1 MRIRILKVLSEQLD
15 VTKQSEEMS
24 RTSPVHYIAPS
35 AISIIPNANGSEN
48 DLSVYVARGAKIRVY
63 SPRAGVD
70 YDGNGIREWS
80 LSGRNRRLTASQTPY
95 TIYARISKTD
105 IDDGYVVFA
114 QKVLDGDVWKDKYP
128 YVTTDGLA
136 SGTAGRDTGN
146 YWYIRIGDVS
156 IPSEGARTVTLDT
169 GILGTEQFNTDWAMD
184 PDAFPLRVEIGCVI
198 DDEDVGRNPYVY
210 WGKTLTLSAN
220 LVEGWTGT
228 DVMRFRH
235 WSITRNSGNAA
246 ADAAWLGKESVRAFK
261 TTGVISLTHIRGT
274 VDDFGGAVSALFTVT
289 AWGIP
294 EDQDDVPE
302 SEYVAIAETSVS
314 ILAETAEKYELVLT
328 PNIIGYNPM
337 TEEFSPAGGSVVS
350 IRATDQRS
358 DVFGVTYG
366 QFRSARL
373 EVSYAEVDSS
383 VWTPLVFSGEDDM
396 PASAVIPISAFA
408 AQKSLNVRLV
418 NADEKELD
426 TDTVA
431 FVRDGEDTRDREW
444 IFLRSQ
450 EPITFGDASSEHPAP
465 SYIQSGEVNP
475 SGAAGAVTTEKN
487 QEGWVPQGWW
497 DEQQGT
503 DADNPYEY
511 GSYRDYIRAT
521 EEEDGHWGDF
531 SMPKIWT
538 HFGEDGIVYSIL
550 TDADNVSI
558 PTDRS
563 SVTTGFNAVFQKR
576 AGSNDPA
583 AYGCYY
589 AAYRRHGN
597 TYSRFEHSGLTKVS
611 SVAFSDVAVSSDSAS
626 QNYCEAIVIY
636 ISDSPLSAGSL
647 QSAPPDS
654 YLTKK
659 EIPVIKDGDTGP
671 KGEDAYS
678 VSINPGYAI
687 FEETLNDGEPVVDTS
702 AWVGTVQVMK
712 GSTPQSFKLTY
723 GQHSHCRPTSD
734 STREGVS
741 VTEATIKFDL
751 VKSEGSYSSEGYIA
765 LSVATDDGKY
775 TTTNVKIPYYLS
787 LLDTLKKAASK
798 WFLSKEYDDTAKGNI
813 NFEKDVAVGGDF
825 SVGGDTTI
833 DGILH
838 VLAKII
844 ANLIESDNF
853 NGDGPFD
860 TGFELTKNDG
870 TGHSYLVVDKLY
882 VRLKA
887 IFNEL
892 EIRKISYAGGNFIFS
907 HAGSTIIAVKPTSG
921 AWRCY
926 MKADD
931 GTTSTEN
938 WWHVNDQARC
948 QEFGIQEPGVYQDF
962 ETRYYWRKVVAV
974 GHENIALEEGQE
986 PGEYNYVDLSVT
998 DCESGSDEPKAGDRI
1013 VQIGNR
1019 TDLDRQGFISLEVDG
1034 EYAPAFKV
1042 YKNVKSYD
1050 LNNKRKICLSPK
1062 YTELR
1067 PQKLVIETEYDA
1079 KPVKIFRGAWSNITK
1094 HRCYYYDEVT
1104 HNDETW
1110 YCTFPESGIGGVK
1123 YTTEEP
1129 SDNAQYW
1136 VKEVAKGK
1144 DGKDGNSFNILGSY
1158 NTMAELIAEHPT
1170 GNVGNA
1176 YIVGSDLVVWD
1187 AENNRWKDVGQFK
1200 GDTGRGIASVVIS
1213 YGKSSSSTVLPTTWV
1228 ASVSDLD
1235 MKAGDYLFTRTIYR
1249 YDTGT
1254 PATSD
1259 PVYTIGY
1266 IGKDGKDGEGLPAAV
1281 LNLSDSVVEIETDEN
1296 GAATKAFREEITYDM
1311 KASGKIL
1318 YVKNISVPS
1327 ASHVSVP
1334 SYYLS
1339 PLKQNAITVS
1349 GKVATMMGT
1358 VSGTV
1363 LTLNQKPDITR
1374 LPHIIVSAN
1383 AGATISEGNVTLNGT
1398 AVDKD
1403 GKTYEAMNIFVIGRQ
1418 YYAPALQVVLSQDTI
1433 ILTQDENTKQI
1444 DLTGAYTNVSLRIG
1458 GTDITEGLAITVAA
1472 EHCNASVIANTV
1484 KIDAILA
1491 EEGVYYDRGYVDITI
1506 SYKGNSYLKRWP
1518 FYCNLLGTW
1527 KESVENDTKEAIAQS
1542 TWWDLDESGNIVES
1556 ERLGNFVQS
1565 SKENT
1570 ARLEELNYVAV
1581 YTGTEK
1587 SFTLTAEQITKYGK
1601 NYRLVMDYAC
1611 SSERVTITVKKG
1623 STVIATFTNVLS
1635 YDTFDKELTNLS
1647 AGTYTITFSQTVTVG
1662 RIDVF
1667 AVSTNKFSEI
1677 SQTVDK
1683 ISLSVESKEN
1693 INLVPDPDIYQPSTA
1708 GITRDVSLIKGRT
1721 YVLSAQLKKNAS
1733 TVPAILIILKNK
1745 QTESVVTSISCTFGS
1760 AQTKIFTS
1768 DPFTITDT
1776 TTYTISI
1783 GSPNSNVI
1791 LQWLQLEQGE
1801 VFTQHTSISS
1811 AFKRTGI
1818 DIENGLIKATTDNFV
1833 ICNSSGTPTFSVDS
1847 DGNLVSSGSAKFSGT
1862 IEAKGGTIGGF
1873 VIGTSNIHSAAEDSS
1888 HNPLIQLNNDGSA
1901 RIGGLVVA
1909 NNGDATLTG
1918 TINATGGNISGN
1930 LTVGEVAAHRY
1941 HFEFKP
1947 KEAAGGTGSYSYYS
1961 AQLIGYSDNSAT
1973 SKEEIFSI
1981 KMGEFVEVD
1990 YQTLGWEP
1998 TIRLLTSYINPYR
2011 FYFERTIKNKTYSIR
2026 NELHEKNSSLKTSAW
2041 RDGSLVT
2048 MEIGVVNGK
2057 CNIVSYDNGSN
2068 IGWITDSLQT
2078 PVGGVY
2084 VTEMLGRM
2092 VMCVRT

>member
-1 MRIRILKVLSEQLD
+1 MTVANPSNYWISSNALRITL
-15 VTKQSEEMS
+15 
-24 RTSPVHYIAPS
+24 
-35 AISIIPNANGSEN
+35 NANGDADYIQGNTASGAMILCYIKN
-48 DLSVYVARGAKIRVY
+48 VDGLGYDAGHNYQRWKLLLSPTFFPTKTAKYVYVAI
-63 SPRAGVD
+63 PRADKKVQQDYAQVVFPSELLDIYGKNASEQQIGTTDYYYIWLQGIISASEVGGVLQD
-70 YDGNGIREWS
+70 RVWTEYVQTGTLASDEAYDAGGENTWWRYSYVDDIVTFLKGIVMDTHSWFENIRLGRDKKNIVGVANDTTEETNDDRLVTPKQVIRLTKAHYLNSDEEDIAQEQIGFLKGLWIKTKGLFGFDEDGN
-80 LSGRNRRLTASQTPY
+80 A
-95 TIYARISKTD
+95 
-105 IDDGYVVFA
+105 
-114 QKVLDGDVWKDKYP
+114 KVNDFNAAGDAD
-128 YVTTDGLA
+128 
-136 SGTAGRDTGN
+136 
-146 YWYIRIGDVS
+146 
-156 IPSEGARTVTLDT
+156 
-169 GILGTEQFNTDWAMD
+169 ILGD
-184 PDAFPLRVEIGCVI
+184 
-198 DDEDVGRNPYVY
+198 
-210 WGKTLTLSAN
+210 
-220 LVEGWTGT
+220 
-228 DVMRFRH
+228 
-235 WSITRNSGNAA
+235 
-246 ADAAWLGKESVRAFK
+246 LG
-261 TTGVISLTHIRGT
+261 
-274 VDDFGGAVSALFTVT
+274 
-289 AWGIP
+289 
-294 EDQDDVPE
+294 
-302 SEYVAIAETSVS
+302 
-314 ILAETAEKYELVLT
+314 
-328 PNIIGYNPM
+328 
-337 TEEFSPAGGSVVS
+337 
-350 IRATDQRS
+350 
-358 DVFGVTYG
+358 
-366 QFRSARL
+366 
-373 EVSYAEVDSS
+373 
-383 VWTPLVFSGEDDM
+383 
-396 PASAVIPISAFA
+396 
-408 AQKSLNVRLV
+408 V
-418 NADEKELD
+418 N
-426 TDTVA
+426 
-431 FVRDGEDTRDREW
+431 
-444 IFLRSQ
+444 
-450 EPITFGDASSEHPAP
+450 GDA
-465 SYIQSGEVNP
+465 
-475 SGAAGAVTTEKN
+475 
-487 QEGWVPQGWW
+487 
-497 DEQQGT
+497 
-503 DADNPYEY
+503 
-511 GSYRDYIRAT
+511 
-521 EEEDGHWGDF
+521 
-531 SMPKIWT
+531 
-538 HFGEDGIVYSIL
+538 
-550 TDADNVSI
+550 
-558 PTDRS
+558 
-563 SVTTGFNAVFQKR
+563 
-576 AGSNDPA
+576 
-583 AYGCYY
+583 
-589 AAYRRHGN
+589 
-597 TYSRFEHSGLTKVS
+597 
-611 SVAFSDVAVSSDSAS
+611 
-626 QNYCEAIVIY
+626 
-636 ISDSPLSAGSL
+636 
-647 QSAPPDS
+647 
-654 YLTKK
+654 
-659 EIPVIKDGDTGP
+659 
-671 KGEDAYS
+671 
-678 VSINPGYAI
+678 
-687 FEETLNDGEPVVDTS
+687 
-702 AWVGTVQVMK
+702 
-712 GSTPQSFKLTY
+712 
-723 GQHSHCRPTSD
+723 
-734 STREGVS
+734 
-741 VTEATIKFDL
+741 
-751 VKSEGSYSSEGYIA
+751 
-765 LSVATDDGKY
+765 
-775 TTTNVKIPYYLS
+775 
-787 LLDTLKKAASK
+787 
-798 WFLSKEYDDTAKGNI
+798 
-813 NFEKDVAVGGDF
+813 
-825 SVGGDTTI
+825 TI
-833 DGILH
+833 DGILKA
-838 VLAKII
+838 LEQILTNRI
-844 ANLIESDNF
+844 QSDNF

-860 TGFELTKNDG
+860 TGFELIKDDG
-870 TGHSYLVVDKLY
+870 TGYSYAVVDKLY

-948 QEFGIQEPGVYQDF
+948 QEFGVQEPGVYQDF

-1013 VQIGNR
+1013 VQMGNR

-1042 YKNVKSYD
+1042 YKNVNSYD

-1067 PQKLVIETEYDA
+1067 LQKLVIETEYDA
-1079 KPVKIFRGAWSNITK
+1079 KPVKIFRGAWSNITN

-1235 MKAGDYLFTRTIYR
+1235 LKAGDYLFTRTIYR
-1249 YDTGT
+1249 YDSGT

-1433 ILTQDENTKQI
+1433 ILTQGENTKLI

-1472 EHCNASVIANTV
+1472 EHCNASVIDNTV
-1484 KIDAILA
+1484 KIDAILT

-1506 SYKGNSYLKRWP
+1506 SYKGKSYLKRWP

-1611 SSERVTITVKKG
+1611 SSERVTINVKKG

-1683 ISLSVESKEN
+1683 INLEIRNGLES
-1693 INLVPDPDIYQPSTA
+1693 
-1708 GITRDVSLIKGRT
+1708 
-1721 YVLSAQLKKNAS
+1721 
-1733 TVPAILIILKNK
+1733 
-1745 QTESVVTSISCTFGS
+1745 
-1760 AQTKIFTS
+1760 
-1768 DPFTITDT
+1768 
-1776 TTYTISI
+1776 
-1783 GSPNSNVI
+1783 
-1791 LQWLQLEQGE
+1791 
-1801 VFTQHTSISS
+1801 
-1811 AFKRTGI
+1811 TGI
-1818 DIENGLIKATTDNFV
+1818 DIENGLITLDAGTVQIKNGDSTAALFTNGKIKADYIDAVNIVSTALTSQTITAIDATIKN
-1833 ICNSSGTPTFSVDS
+1833 ITIEGSSVFR
-1847 DGNLVSSGSAKFSGT
+1847 GT
-1862 IEAKGGTIGGF
+1862 IYAVDGEFTGKITATDGTIGGF
-1873 VIGTSNIHSAAEDSS
+1873 KISANQLSTTKDGKTTIVSPSEIYFNSGVSSVTISHEGIELYNAAYLNVYNADALFGMKCRIGTLVLGSQYVADESSLNTDSTVVLPS
-1888 HNPLIQLNNDGSA
+1888 TFDG
-1901 RIGGLVVA
+1901 GKVVF
-1909 NNGDATLTG
+1909 LTQASVIKC
-1918 TINATGGNISGN
+1918 TKFPI
-1930 LTVGEVAAHRY
+1930 
-1941 HFEFKP
+1941 FD
-1947 KEAAGGTGSYSYYS
+1947 AGGVNKGNEWHTNRATRIFVFTYVT
-1961 AQLIGYSDNSAT
+1961 AT
-1973 SKEEIFSI
+1973 S
-1981 KMGEFVEVD
+1981 G
-1990 YQTLGWEP
+1990 
-1998 TIRLLTSYINPYR
+1998 
-2011 FYFERTIKNKTYSIR
+2011 
-2026 NELHEKNSSLKTSAW
+2026 SS
-2041 RDGSLVT
+2041 G
-2048 MEIGVVNGK
+2048 
-2057 CNIVSYDNGSN
+2057 Y
-2068 IGWITDSLQT
+2068 GWIEFY
-2078 PVGGVY
+2078 GA
-2084 VTEMLGRM
+2084 
-2092 VMCVRT
+2092 

>member
-1 MRIRILKVLSEQLD
+1 MTVANPSNYWISSNALRITL
-15 VTKQSEEMS
+15 
-24 RTSPVHYIAPS
+24 
-35 AISIIPNANGSEN
+35 NANGDADYIQGNTASGAMILCYIKN
-48 DLSVYVARGAKIRVY
+48 VDGLGYDAGHNYQRWKLLLSPTFFPTKTAKYVYVAI
-63 SPRAGVD
+63 PRADKKVQQDYAQVAFPSELLDIYGKNASEQQIGTTDYYYIWLQGIISASEVGGVLQD
-70 YDGNGIREWS
+70 RVWTENVQTGTLASDEAYDAGGENTWWRYSAVDDIVTFLKGIVMDTHSWFENIRLGRDKKNIVGVANDTTEETNDDRLVTPKQVIRLTKAHYLNSDEEDIAQEQIGFLKGLWIKTKGLFGFDEDGN
-80 LSGRNRRLTASQTPY
+80 A
-95 TIYARISKTD
+95 
-105 IDDGYVVFA
+105 
-114 QKVLDGDVWKDKYP
+114 KVNDFNAAGDAD
-128 YVTTDGLA
+128 
-136 SGTAGRDTGN
+136 
-146 YWYIRIGDVS
+146 
-156 IPSEGARTVTLDT
+156 
-169 GILGTEQFNTDWAMD
+169 ILGD
-184 PDAFPLRVEIGCVI
+184 
-198 DDEDVGRNPYVY
+198 
-210 WGKTLTLSAN
+210 
-220 LVEGWTGT
+220 
-228 DVMRFRH
+228 
-235 WSITRNSGNAA
+235 
-246 ADAAWLGKESVRAFK
+246 LG
-261 TTGVISLTHIRGT
+261 
-274 VDDFGGAVSALFTVT
+274 
-289 AWGIP
+289 
-294 EDQDDVPE
+294 
-302 SEYVAIAETSVS
+302 
-314 ILAETAEKYELVLT
+314 
-328 PNIIGYNPM
+328 
-337 TEEFSPAGGSVVS
+337 
-350 IRATDQRS
+350 
-358 DVFGVTYG
+358 
-366 QFRSARL
+366 
-373 EVSYAEVDSS
+373 
-383 VWTPLVFSGEDDM
+383 
-396 PASAVIPISAFA
+396 
-408 AQKSLNVRLV
+408 V
-418 NADEKELD
+418 N
-426 TDTVA
+426 
-431 FVRDGEDTRDREW
+431 
-444 IFLRSQ
+444 
-450 EPITFGDASSEHPAP
+450 GDA
-465 SYIQSGEVNP
+465 
-475 SGAAGAVTTEKN
+475 
-487 QEGWVPQGWW
+487 
-497 DEQQGT
+497 
-503 DADNPYEY
+503 
-511 GSYRDYIRAT
+511 
-521 EEEDGHWGDF
+521 
-531 SMPKIWT
+531 
-538 HFGEDGIVYSIL
+538 
-550 TDADNVSI
+550 
-558 PTDRS
+558 
-563 SVTTGFNAVFQKR
+563 
-576 AGSNDPA
+576 
-583 AYGCYY
+583 
-589 AAYRRHGN
+589 
-597 TYSRFEHSGLTKVS
+597 
-611 SVAFSDVAVSSDSAS
+611 
-626 QNYCEAIVIY
+626 
-636 ISDSPLSAGSL
+636 
-647 QSAPPDS
+647 
-654 YLTKK
+654 
-659 EIPVIKDGDTGP
+659 
-671 KGEDAYS
+671 
-678 VSINPGYAI
+678 
-687 FEETLNDGEPVVDTS
+687 
-702 AWVGTVQVMK
+702 
-712 GSTPQSFKLTY
+712 
-723 GQHSHCRPTSD
+723 
-734 STREGVS
+734 
-741 VTEATIKFDL
+741 
-751 VKSEGSYSSEGYIA
+751 
-765 LSVATDDGKY
+765 
-775 TTTNVKIPYYLS
+775 
-787 LLDTLKKAASK
+787 
-798 WFLSKEYDDTAKGNI
+798 
-813 NFEKDVAVGGDF
+813 
-825 SVGGDTTI
+825 TI
-833 DGILH
+833 DGILKA
-838 VLAKII
+838 LEQILTNRI
-844 ANLIESDNF
+844 QSDNF

-860 TGFELTKNDG
+860 TGFELIKDDG
-870 TGHSYLVVDKLY
+870 TGYSYAVVDKLY

-938 WWHVNDQARC
+938 WWRVNDQARC
-948 QEFGIQEPGVYQDF
+948 QEFGVQEPGVYQDF

-998 DCESGSDEPKAGDRI
+998 DCGSGSDEPKAGDRI
-1013 VQIGNR
+1013 VQMGNR

-1042 YKNVKSYD
+1042 YKNVNSYD

-1067 PQKLVIETEYDA
+1067 LQKLVIETEYDA
-1079 KPVKIFRGAWSNITK
+1079 KPVKIFRGAWSNITN

-1187 AENNRWKDVGQFK
+1187 ADNNQWKDVGQFK

-1235 MKAGDYLFTRTIYR
+1235 LKAGDYLFTRTIYR
-1249 YDTGT
+1249 YDSGT

-1281 LNLSDSVVEIETDEN
+1281 LNLSDSVVGIETDEN

-1349 GKVATMMGT
+1349 AKVATIMGT

-1433 ILTQDENTKQI
+1433 ILTQGENTKLI

-1472 EHCNASVIANTV
+1472 EHCNASVIDNTV
-1484 KIDAILA
+1484 KIDAILT
-1491 EEGVYYDRGYVDITI
+1491 EKGVYYDRGYVDITI
-1506 SYKGNSYLKRWP
+1506 SYKGKSYLKRWP

-1601 NYRLVMDYAC
+1601 KYRLVMDYAC

-1693 INLVPDPDIYQPSTA
+1693 TNLVPDPDVYQPTNVTPS
-1708 GITRDVSLIKGRT
+1708 ISRSVSLIQGRT
-1721 YVLSAQLKKNAS
+1721 YTLSAELRNQNS
-1733 TVPAILIILKNK
+1733 TSSTCA
-1745 QTESVVTSISCTFGS
+1745 VTIATLSPMSCSLS
-1760 AQTKIFTS
+1760 ANQTKVFSQSFTAPAS
-1768 DPFTITDT
+1768 GTFTL
-1776 TTYTISI
+1776 SV
-1783 GSPNSNVI
+1783 GQVAGVNVN
-1791 LQWLQLEQGE
+1791 WLQVEQGNT
-1801 VFTQHTSISS
+1801 FTRHTSISS

-1818 DIENGLIKATTDNFV
+1818 DIENGTINLQADKV
-1833 ICNSSGTPTFSVDS
+1833 TFSDS
-1847 DGNLVSSGSAKFSGT
+1847 NGGNTDKIWIDPANGTLHAVYGDFSGKIT
-1862 IEAKGGTIGGF
+1862 ATDGTIGGF
-1873 VIGTSNIHSAAEDSS
+1873 SIGQHSIKSSNDKI
-1888 HNPLIQLNNDGSA
+1888 ILNDDGTA
-1901 RIGGLVVA
+1901 TIGNMSVA
-1909 NNGDATLTG
+1909 SDGKIT
-1918 TINATGGNISGN
+1918 ATGVDISGKI
-1930 LTVGEVAAHRY
+1930 TASDGKITGDIQV
-1941 HFEFKP
+1941 
-1947 KEAAGGTGSYSYYS
+1947 TGSLY
-1961 AQLIGYSDNSAT
+1961 AGPLNGRHVRIMPDGTANGG
-1973 SKEEIFSI
+1973 I
-1981 KMGEFVEVD
+1981 KL
-1990 YQTLGWEP
+1990 Y
-1998 TIRLLTSYINPYR
+1998 
-2011 FYFERTIKNKTYSIR
+2011 
-2026 NELHEKNSSLKTSAW
+2026 
-2041 RDGSLVT
+2041 
-2048 MEIGVVNGK
+2048 
-2057 CNIVSYDNGSN
+2057 NGSN
-2068 IGWITDSLQT
+2068 VLASFSFGQESEGSIPVWLPMIKVFNPNDNSFSRITADGLLASVDSNYSTRASYGSRGFDIMSSDLLVDFGIYNGKLSLSAYNHASLQHAWET
-2078 PVGGVY
+2078 NPDNISYGGVY
-2084 VTEMLGRM
+2084 LAYIGGRS
-2092 VMCVRT
+2092 VLCVKT

>member
-1 MRIRILKVLSEQLD
+1 MTVANPSNYWISSNALRITL
-15 VTKQSEEMS
+15 
-24 RTSPVHYIAPS
+24 
-35 AISIIPNANGSEN
+35 NANGDADYIQGNTASGAMILCYIKN
-48 DLSVYVARGAKIRVY
+48 VDGLGYDAGHNYQRWKLLLSPTFFPTKTAKYVYVAI
-63 SPRAGVD
+63 PRADKKVQQDYAQVVFPSELLDIYGKNASEQQIGTTDYYYIWLQGIISASEVGGVLQD
-70 YDGNGIREWS
+70 RVWTESVQTGTLASDEAYDAGGENTWWRYSYVDDIVTFLKGIVMDTHSWFENIRLGRDKKNIVGVANDTTEETNDDRLVTPKQVIRLTKAHYLNSDEEDIAQEQIGFLKGLWIKTKGLFGFDEDGN
-80 LSGRNRRLTASQTPY
+80 A
-95 TIYARISKTD
+95 
-105 IDDGYVVFA
+105 
-114 QKVLDGDVWKDKYP
+114 KVNDFNAAGDAD
-128 YVTTDGLA
+128 
-136 SGTAGRDTGN
+136 
-146 YWYIRIGDVS
+146 
-156 IPSEGARTVTLDT
+156 
-169 GILGTEQFNTDWAMD
+169 ILGD
-184 PDAFPLRVEIGCVI
+184 
-198 DDEDVGRNPYVY
+198 
-210 WGKTLTLSAN
+210 
-220 LVEGWTGT
+220 
-228 DVMRFRH
+228 
-235 WSITRNSGNAA
+235 
-246 ADAAWLGKESVRAFK
+246 LG
-261 TTGVISLTHIRGT
+261 
-274 VDDFGGAVSALFTVT
+274 
-289 AWGIP
+289 
-294 EDQDDVPE
+294 
-302 SEYVAIAETSVS
+302 
-314 ILAETAEKYELVLT
+314 
-328 PNIIGYNPM
+328 
-337 TEEFSPAGGSVVS
+337 
-350 IRATDQRS
+350 
-358 DVFGVTYG
+358 
-366 QFRSARL
+366 
-373 EVSYAEVDSS
+373 
-383 VWTPLVFSGEDDM
+383 
-396 PASAVIPISAFA
+396 
-408 AQKSLNVRLV
+408 V
-418 NADEKELD
+418 N
-426 TDTVA
+426 
-431 FVRDGEDTRDREW
+431 
-444 IFLRSQ
+444 
-450 EPITFGDASSEHPAP
+450 GDA
-465 SYIQSGEVNP
+465 
-475 SGAAGAVTTEKN
+475 
-487 QEGWVPQGWW
+487 
-497 DEQQGT
+497 
-503 DADNPYEY
+503 
-511 GSYRDYIRAT
+511 
-521 EEEDGHWGDF
+521 
-531 SMPKIWT
+531 
-538 HFGEDGIVYSIL
+538 
-550 TDADNVSI
+550 
-558 PTDRS
+558 
-563 SVTTGFNAVFQKR
+563 
-576 AGSNDPA
+576 
-583 AYGCYY
+583 
-589 AAYRRHGN
+589 
-597 TYSRFEHSGLTKVS
+597 
-611 SVAFSDVAVSSDSAS
+611 
-626 QNYCEAIVIY
+626 
-636 ISDSPLSAGSL
+636 
-647 QSAPPDS
+647 
-654 YLTKK
+654 
-659 EIPVIKDGDTGP
+659 
-671 KGEDAYS
+671 
-678 VSINPGYAI
+678 
-687 FEETLNDGEPVVDTS
+687 
-702 AWVGTVQVMK
+702 
-712 GSTPQSFKLTY
+712 
-723 GQHSHCRPTSD
+723 
-734 STREGVS
+734 
-741 VTEATIKFDL
+741 
-751 VKSEGSYSSEGYIA
+751 
-765 LSVATDDGKY
+765 
-775 TTTNVKIPYYLS
+775 
-787 LLDTLKKAASK
+787 
-798 WFLSKEYDDTAKGNI
+798 
-813 NFEKDVAVGGDF
+813 
-825 SVGGDTTI
+825 TI
-833 DGILH
+833 DGILKA
-838 VLAKII
+838 LEQILTNRI
-844 ANLIESDNF
+844 QSDNF

-860 TGFELTKNDG
+860 TGFELIKDDG
-870 TGHSYLVVDKLY
+870 TGYSYAVVDKLY

-948 QEFGIQEPGVYQDF
+948 QEFGVQEPGVYQDF

-1013 VQIGNR
+1013 VQMGNR

-1042 YKNVKSYD
+1042 YKNVNSYD

-1067 PQKLVIETEYDA
+1067 LQKLVIETEYDA
-1079 KPVKIFRGAWSNITK
+1079 KPVKIFRGAWSNITN

-1235 MKAGDYLFTRTIYR
+1235 LKAGDYLFTRTIYR
-1249 YDTGT
+1249 YDSGT

-1433 ILTQDENTKQI
+1433 ILTQGENTKLI

-1472 EHCNASVIANTV
+1472 EHCNASVIDNTV
-1484 KIDAILA
+1484 KIDAILT

-1506 SYKGNSYLKRWP
+1506 SYKGKSYLKRWP

-1611 SSERVTITVKKG
+1611 SSERVTINVKKG

-1683 ISLSVESKEN
+1683 INLEIRNGLES
-1693 INLVPDPDIYQPSTA
+1693 
-1708 GITRDVSLIKGRT
+1708 
-1721 YVLSAQLKKNAS
+1721 
-1733 TVPAILIILKNK
+1733 
-1745 QTESVVTSISCTFGS
+1745 
-1760 AQTKIFTS
+1760 
-1768 DPFTITDT
+1768 
-1776 TTYTISI
+1776 
-1783 GSPNSNVI
+1783 
-1791 LQWLQLEQGE
+1791 
-1801 VFTQHTSISS
+1801 
-1811 AFKRTGI
+1811 TGI
-1818 DIENGLIKATTDNFV
+1818 DIENGLITLDAGTVQIKNGDSTAALFTNGKIKADYIDAVNIVSTALTSQTITAIDATIKN
-1833 ICNSSGTPTFSVDS
+1833 ITIEGSSVFR
-1847 DGNLVSSGSAKFSGT
+1847 GT
-1862 IEAKGGTIGGF
+1862 IYAVDGEFTGKITATDGTIGGF
-1873 VIGTSNIHSAAEDSS
+1873 KISANQLSTTKDGKTTIVSPSEIYFNSGVSSVTISHEGIELYNAAYLNVYNADALFGMKCRIGTLVLGSQYVADESSLNTDSTVVLPS
-1888 HNPLIQLNNDGSA
+1888 TFDG
-1901 RIGGLVVA
+1901 GKVVF
-1909 NNGDATLTG
+1909 LTQASVIKC
-1918 TINATGGNISGN
+1918 TKFPI
-1930 LTVGEVAAHRY
+1930 
-1941 HFEFKP
+1941 FD
-1947 KEAAGGTGSYSYYS
+1947 AGGVNKGNEWHTNRATRIFVFTYVT
-1961 AQLIGYSDNSAT
+1961 AT
-1973 SKEEIFSI
+1973 S
-1981 KMGEFVEVD
+1981 G
-1990 YQTLGWEP
+1990 
-1998 TIRLLTSYINPYR
+1998 
-2011 FYFERTIKNKTYSIR
+2011 
-2026 NELHEKNSSLKTSAW
+2026 SS
-2041 RDGSLVT
+2041 G
-2048 MEIGVVNGK
+2048 
-2057 CNIVSYDNGSN
+2057 Y
-2068 IGWITDSLQT
+2068 GWIEFY
-2078 PVGGVY
+2078 GA
-2084 VTEMLGRM
+2084 
-2092 VMCVRT
+2092 

>member
-1 MRIRILKVLSEQLD
+1 MDYIAQPKDYWIALQAIKITLNALGNPNRMQGSVASGAAILCYIEGVDGLGYDNGHRFRTWPLAISPTYFNSNTEKYVYVAIPRSEAVGTQAIVVFPSEQLD
-15 VTKQSEEMS
+15 IYGKNVGNAQIGSTDYYYIWLQGIITATDGTSNREWQQAIDFGKKGTDEDLYDETTSEW
-24 RTSPVHYIAPS
+24 Y
-35 AISIIPNANGSEN
+35 
-48 DLSVYVARGAKIRVY
+48 VY
-63 SPRAGVD
+63 SKVSEVVTFLKNITMKTGTTFHNLILGYKELTGVTSFD
-70 YDGNGIREWS
+70 TAYTDSDTLVATPGYVDSQYLSKTHESTAQEETGFVKGLWVKVKGLFGIDADGNI
-80 LSGRNRRLTASQTPY
+80 
-95 TIYARISKTD
+95 K
-105 IDDGYVVFA
+105 
-114 QKVLDGDVWKDKYP
+114 
-128 YVTTDGLA
+128 
-136 SGTAGRDTGN
+136 GN
-146 YWYIRIGDVS
+146 
-156 IPSEGARTVTLDT
+156 
-169 GILGTEQFNTDWAMD
+169 
-184 PDAFPLRVEIGCVI
+184 
-198 DDEDVGRNPYVY
+198 
-210 WGKTLTLSAN
+210 
-220 LVEGWTGT
+220 
-228 DVMRFRH
+228 
-235 WSITRNSGNAA
+235 
-246 ADAAWLGKESVRAFK
+246 
-261 TTGVISLTHIRGT
+261 
-274 VDDFGGAVSALFTVT
+274 
-289 AWGIP
+289 
-294 EDQDDVPE
+294 
-302 SEYVAIAETSVS
+302 
-314 ILAETAEKYELVLT
+314 
-328 PNIIGYNPM
+328 
-337 TEEFSPAGGSVVS
+337 
-350 IRATDQRS
+350 
-358 DVFGVTYG
+358 
-366 QFRSARL
+366 
-373 EVSYAEVDSS
+373 
-383 VWTPLVFSGEDDM
+383 
-396 PASAVIPISAFA
+396 
-408 AQKSLNVRLV
+408 
-418 NADEKELD
+418 
-426 TDTVA
+426 
-431 FVRDGEDTRDREW
+431 
-444 IFLRSQ
+444 
-450 EPITFGDASSEHPAP
+450 
-465 SYIQSGEVNP
+465 
-475 SGAAGAVTTEKN
+475 
-487 QEGWVPQGWW
+487 
-497 DEQQGT
+497 
-503 DADNPYEY
+503 DADLL
-511 GSYRDYIRAT
+511 
-521 EEEDGHWGDF
+521 GD
-531 SMPKIWT
+531 
-538 HFGEDGIVYSIL
+538 
-550 TDADNVSI
+550 
-558 PTDRS
+558 
-563 SVTTGFNAVFQKR
+563 
-576 AGSNDPA
+576 
-583 AYGCYY
+583 
-589 AAYRRHGN
+589 
-597 TYSRFEHSGLTKVS
+597 
-611 SVAFSDVAVSSDSAS
+611 
-626 QNYCEAIVIY
+626 
-636 ISDSPLSAGSL
+636 
-647 QSAPPDS
+647 
-654 YLTKK
+654 
-659 EIPVIKDGDTGP
+659 
-671 KGEDAYS
+671 
-678 VSINPGYAI
+678 
-687 FEETLNDGEPVVDTS
+687 LN
-702 AWVGTVQVMK
+702 
-712 GSTPQSFKLTY
+712 
-723 GQHSHCRPTSD
+723 
-734 STREGVS
+734 
-741 VTEATIKFDL
+741 
-751 VKSEGSYSSEGYIA
+751 
-765 LSVATDDGKY
+765 
-775 TTTNVKIPYYLS
+775 
-787 LLDTLKKAASK
+787 
-798 WFLSKEYDDTAKGNI
+798 
-813 NFEKDVAVGGDF
+813 
-825 SVGGDTTI
+825 VGGDTTI

-838 VLAKII
+838 VLAKIV
-844 ANLIESDNF
+844 ANQIESDNF

-870 TGHSYLVVDKLY
+870 TDHSYLVVDKLY

-948 QEFGIQEPGVYQDF
+948 QEFGVQEPGVYQDF
-962 ETRYYWRKVVAV
+962 ETRFYWRKVVAV

-1013 VQIGNR
+1013 VQMGNR

-1042 YKNVKSYD
+1042 YKNVESYD
-1050 LNNKRKICLSPK
+1050 LNNNRKICLSPK

-1067 PQKLVIETEYDA
+1067 LQKLVIETEYDA
-1079 KPVKIFRGAWSNITK
+1079 KPVKIFRGAWNNITN

-1144 DGKDGNSFNILGSY
+1144 DGKDGNSFTILGSY
-1158 NTMAELIAEHPT
+1158 NTIAELIAEHPT

-1200 GDTGRGIASVVIS
+1200 GDVGRGIASVVIS

-1235 MKAGDYLFTRTIYR
+1235 LKAGDYLFTRTIYR
-1249 YDTGT
+1249 YDSGT

-1296 GAATKAFREEITYDM
+1296 GAATKAFSEEITYDM

-1403 GKTYEAMNIFVIGRQ
+1403 GKTYEAMNIFAIGRQ
-1418 YYAPALQVVLSQDTI
+1418 YYAPALQVVLSQDTV
-1433 ILTQDENTKQI
+1433 ILTQDENTKLI

-1472 EHCNASVIANTV
+1472 EHCNASVIDNTV
-1484 KIDAILA
+1484 KIDAILT

-1506 SYKGNSYLKRWP
+1506 LYNGKSYLKRWP

-1611 SSERVTITVKKG
+1611 SSERVTINVKKG

-1635 YDTFDKELTNLS
+1635 YDTFDEELTNLS

-1721 YVLSAQLKKNAS
+1721 YVLSAQLKKTAS
-1733 TVPAILIILKNK
+1733 TVPSILIILRNK
-1745 QTESVVTSISCTFGS
+1745 QTGSAVTSISCTFGS

-1768 DPFTITDT
+1768 EPFTITDT
-1776 TTYTISI
+1776 ATYTISI

-1791 LQWLQLEQGE
+1791 LQWLQLEQGKS
-1801 VFTQHTSISS
+1801 FTQHTSISS
-1811 AFKRTGI
+1811 AFNRTGI
-1818 DIENGLIKATTDNFV
+1818 DIENGTINLQADKVAFYDSSGSVSPYIELTSDGKIKATEVDLSGKISATSGAIGGFK
-1833 ICNSSGTPTFSVDS
+1833 IEEHKISSSGNSPKIVLNDDGTATIGNMSVASDGKITATGVDISGKITASDGSISGDIQVTGSLYAGPLNGRHVRIMPDGTANGGIKLYNGSNVLASFSFGQESEGSIPVWLPMIKVFKPNDNSFSRITADGLLASVDS
-1847 DGNLVSSGSAKFSGT
+1847 NYSTRASYGSRGFNIMSSDLLVDFGIYNGKLSLSAYNHASLQHAWET
-1862 IEAKGGTIGGF
+1862 
-1873 VIGTSNIHSAAEDSS
+1873 
-1888 HNPLIQLNNDGSA
+1888 NPD
-1901 RIGGLVVA
+1901 
-1909 NNGDATLTG
+1909 
-1918 TINATGGNISGN
+1918 NIS
-1930 LTVGEVAAHRY
+1930 Y
-1941 HFEFKP
+1941 
-1947 KEAAGGTGSYSYYS
+1947 
-1961 AQLIGYSDNSAT
+1961 
-1973 SKEEIFSI
+1973 
-1981 KMGEFVEVD
+1981 
-1990 YQTLGWEP
+1990 
-1998 TIRLLTSYINPYR
+1998 
-2011 FYFERTIKNKTYSIR
+2011 
-2026 NELHEKNSSLKTSAW
+2026 
-2041 RDGSLVT
+2041 
-2048 MEIGVVNGK
+2048 
-2057 CNIVSYDNGSN
+2057 
-2068 IGWITDSLQT
+2068 
-2078 PVGGVY
+2078 GGVY
-2084 VTEMLGRM
+2084 LAYVGGRS
-2092 VMCVRT
+2092 VLCVKT